1 MGAIHLRSV
10 IPTTPV
16 MSANSWSNRVK
27 FIVRY
32 MYDIDNNGVL
42 DKTDFECLAVKNT
55 IMEGKGAWSADS
67 YTKNKEVMINLWN
80 QIAEIADFDKNGE
93 VDSDEFMKGV
103 ETACKGKKYSELPA
117 AFKFFIEA
125 QFRTIDVDGDGSIG
139 LEELR
144 YDCVN
149 RMPVKSV
156 EELDAAFSKIST
168 DGDLTLSRYQEMYS
182 EFLGNPDENCAACN
196 LFGPCQPSSRRCGRF
211 ANTAAE
217 WVR

>member
-1 MGAIHLRSV
+1 MGSHSLAVSLYKQSA
-10 IPTTPV
+10 

-55 IMEGKGAWSADS
+55 IMEGKGAWDASS
-67 YTKNKEVMINLWN
+67 YNKNKGVMINLWD

-93 VDSDEFMKGV
+93 VDSDEFMRGV
-103 ETACKGKKYSELPA
+103 ETACKGKSYNELPE

-139 LEELR
+139 LEEFR
-144 YDCVN
+144 YDCVS
-149 RMPVKSV
+149 RMAYPNIEV
-156 EELDAAFSKIST
+156 LDAAFHKVAEKES
-168 DGDLTLSRYQEMYS
+168 LTLARYKELYAQ
-182 EFLGNPDENCAACN
+182 FLGNEDESSVACN
-196 LFGPCQPSSRRCGRF
+196 LFGPLP
-211 ANTAAE
+211 E
-217 WVR
+217 I